1 MKHLLIFSCFL
12 ICSISYSQD
21 LRSLKEMKPAAN
33 FENIH
38 VEKISEDSLQS
49 SFVIWIKSGVPEHF
63 HAEHSENIYI
73 ISGKATMTLADS
85 TFTIRAGDHLTIPK
99 GTPHS
104 VSKVFG
110 RKPLQVLS
118 IQSPKFD
125 GSDRIF
131 IETIQP

>member
-1 MKHLLIFSCFL
+1 MRYALFL
-12 ICSISYSQD
+12 FLFLSWGTTFSQD
-21 LRSLKEMKPAAN
+21 LHSLKELKPDTD

-38 VEKISEDSLQS
+38 VQKIAEDSLQS
-49 SFVIWIKSGVPEHF
+49 TFVIWIKQSVSEHY
-63 HAEHSENIYI
+63 HAEHTENIVVI
-73 ISGKATMTLADS
+73 AGKATMTLGDS

-104 VSKVFG
+104 VTKVFG

-131 IETIQP
+131 TKK

>member
-1 MKHLLIFSCFL
+1 MKLVLAFLFVCLNLVCF
-12 ICSISYSQD
+12 SQD
-21 LRSLKEMKPAAN
+21 LRSLKKMEPSDN
-33 FENIH
+33 FENIYA
-38 VEKISEDSLQS
+38 EKISEDSLQS
-49 SFVIWIKSGVPEHF
+49 SFVIWVKSGVKQHF
-63 HAEHSENIYI
+63 HAEHTENIYV

-85 TFTIRAGDHLTIPK
+85 TFTIRKGDLLTIPK

-104 VSKVFG
+104 VTKVFG

-118 IQSPKFD
+118 IQSPLFD

>member
-1 MKHLLIFSCFL
+1 MKVILGFLLS
-12 ICSISYSQD
+12 ICSSIGYSQD
-21 LRSLKEMKPAAN
+21 LHSLKMMEPTVEY
-33 FENIH
+33 ENIY

-63 HAEHSENIYI
+63 HAEHSENIYV

-104 VSKVFG
+104 VTEVFG

-131 IETIQP
+131 TETIQP

>member
-1 MKHLLIFSCFL
+1 MKVFLFLSFFL
-12 ICSISYSQD
+12 ISAACFSQD
-21 LRSLKEMKPAAN
+21 VRSLKKMKPADD
-33 FENIH
+33 FDNIH

-49 SFVIWIKSGVPEHF
+49 SFVIWVKSGVKQHF
-63 HAEHSENIYI
+63 HAEHTENLYV

-85 TFTIRAGDHLTIPK
+85 TFTIRKGDHLTIPM

-104 VSKVFG
+104 VTKVFG

-118 IQSPKFD
+118 VQSPLFD
-125 GSDRIF
+125 GSDRVF

>member
-1 MKHLLIFSCFL
+1 MKFLLVFSLFL
-12 ICSISYSQD
+12 MSSACISQD
-21 LRSLKEMKPAAN
+21 LRSLKKMKPSDDY
-33 FENIH
+33 ENIH

-49 SFVIWIKSGVPEHF
+49 SFVIWIKSGVKEHF
-63 HAEHSENIYI
+63 HAEHTENIYI

-85 TFTIRAGDHLTIPK
+85 TFTIRKGDHLTIPK

-104 VSKVFG
+104 VTEVFG

-118 IQSPKFD
+118 IQSPLFD

-131 IETIQP
+131 IQTIQP

>member
-1 MKHLLIFSCFL
+1 
-12 ICSISYSQD
+12 
-21 LRSLKEMKPAAN
+21 MKPEVE

-38 VEKISEDSLQS
+38 VQKISEDSLQS
-49 SFVIWIKSGVPEHF
+49 SFVIWIKSGVREHF
-63 HAEHSENIYI
+63 HSEHTENIYI
-73 ISGKATMTLADS
+73 ISGKAMMTLADS

-104 VSKVFG
+104 VTKVFG

-125 GSDRIF
+125 GADRIF
-131 IETIQP
+131 TKQLNHKL

>member
-1 MKHLLIFSCFL
+1 MKLLLPILFFL
-12 ICSISYSQD
+12 IHNISYSQD
-21 LRSLKEMKPAAN
+21 LRSLKQMKPIAD

-38 VEKISEDSLQS
+38 VQKISEDSLQS
-49 SFVIWIKSGVPEHF
+49 TFVIWVKTNVAQHF
-63 HAEHSENIYI
+63 HLNHTENLYV
-73 ISGKATMTLADS
+73 ISGKAIMTLADS

-104 VSKVFG
+104 VTKVIG

-131 IETIQP
+131 IEQL

>member
-1 MKHLLIFSCFL
+1 
-12 ICSISYSQD
+12 
-21 LRSLKEMKPAAN
+21 MKPADD

-49 SFVIWIKSGVPEHF
+49 AFVIWVKSGVKQHF
-63 HAEHSENIYI
+63 HAEHTENIYV

-85 TFTIRAGDHLTIPK
+85 TFTIRKGDHLTIPK

-104 VSKVFG
+104 VTEVFG

-118 IQSPKFD
+118 IQSPLFD

-131 IETIQP
+131 IEINHKL